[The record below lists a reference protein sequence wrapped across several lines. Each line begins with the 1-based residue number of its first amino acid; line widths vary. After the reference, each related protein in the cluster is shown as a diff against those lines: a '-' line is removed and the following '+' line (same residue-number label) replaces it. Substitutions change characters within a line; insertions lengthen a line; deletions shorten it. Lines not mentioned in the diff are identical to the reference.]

1 MEKGWKRRVPAD
13 KLEEAK
19 EWAEGLSNFFLPQV
33 AKFKAVGVA
42 NPEASEDP
50 EQTDVEEEDEPIF
63 SQKTPPRTSAKS
75 AKAAVPSGPPRTRNP
90 PPRMA
95 KEKAKASQGTS
106 DVEEVPPPA
115 PQKVTKVHT

>member
-1 MEKGWKRRVPAD
+1 MIRTRSFRQAVLYVNLNLQLCNMFARFTVDKGWKRRVPAD

-63 SQKTPPRTSAKS
+63 SQKQKTPPRTSA
-75 AKAAVPSGPPRTRNP
+75 
-90 PPRMA
+90 
-95 KEKAKASQGTS
+95 
-106 DVEEVPPPA
+106 
-115 PQKVTKVHT
+115 